1 MKKRT
6 AAAKFAMSV
15 VLMAVMMLFTG
26 MMTTAEAGAAAK
38 MTKAGFLKTVIS
50 QVKGQK
56 NAAGKKITV
65 TVSSKGSVKVMGK
78 TYSKSAVNEYRKKY
92 GGTSSQAQYVT
103 AAAKLGLIDE
113 ETFTGASKN
122 ITYGEAMAILE
133 RAYELLSKDKLKTD
147 DVEFV
152 KNNRIYD
159 LDMAAES
166 ERTLIAKAYMR
177 GFYAGK
183 SNGNFTKL
191 RTLGCEKAATKTSL
205 TAMAKRLTSGEDRY
219 KFSEDWQMLRIS
231 KKNLPK
237 QAKYFPYILD
247 DFTNEYYDTE
257 FEFMQKTIDGYYGAE
272 FGKEFG
278 NAKMDTQ
285 ISSWDNL
292 FKKPSYSSRSK
303 WIIDYLNWCQ
313 SGTKGGFSSML
324 DDLKRHC
331 QYIFPSEMEKFSKLM
346 REHEAE
352 FPNAAGGYALKE
364 GEARMMAEAAEA
376 YTRTI
381 FNVDYRTIEEAS
393 GRSIDGVR
401 FSDEY
406 IRDCILNETVI
417 ECDRVAADPGSVSYQ
432 VNYANNRMVGYSVR
446 VYVHYRVTNDNGK
459 GDAALV
465 YNAQEYGDEY
475 PTSLREVKV
484 SKDGLRFEWAGN
496 DGKWRDGYFDVFFPG
511 GYYGFICT
519 EYDLTRTR
527 NFYTELL
534 GGPKQCVY
542 GAPGRLTA
550 EGVFVNDNVITDDDT
565 QDVIDRLRKRWKE
578 DYGKYVPR
586 SY

>member
-6 AAAKFAMSV
+6 AAKLAMSV

-78 TYSKSAVNEYRKKY
+78 TYSKSAVSEYRKKY

-133 RAYELLSKDKLKTD
+133 RAYELLSKDKLKAD

-237 QAKYFPYILD
+237 QAKYFPYILE
-247 DFTNEYYDTE
+247 DFTNAYYDTE
-257 FEFMQKTIDGYYGAE
+257 FEFMQKTVTGYRGAE

-278 NAKMDTQ
+278 NAKMDTD
-285 ISSWDNL
+285 ISTWDNL

-324 DDLKRHC
+324 DDIKRHC

-346 REHEAE
+346 REHESE
-352 FPNAAGGYALKE
+352 FPKAWGGYALKD
-364 GEARMMAEAAEA
+364 GDAAEMA
-376 YTRTI
+376 RVAEEYTMKA
-381 FNVDYRTIEEAS
+381 FNVDYRNVGAENGIL
-393 GRSIDGVR
+393 

-406 IRDCILNETVI
+406 IQDCILNETVI

-432 VNYANNRMVGYSVR
+432 VNYNNNRIDGYSVR
-446 VYVHYRVTNDNGK
+446 VYVHYRIVNDNGK
-459 GDAALV
+459 GSPALV
-465 YNAQEYGDEY
+465 YNKQFGDGY

-484 SKDGLRFEWAGN
+484 SKDGLRFEWAGS
-496 DGKWRDGYFDVFFPG
+496 DGKWRDGYFDVFFQGPRSVV
-511 GYYGFICT
+511 YS

-550 EGVFVNDNVITDDDT
+550 EGAFRNNYMIQDDDP
-565 QDVIDRLRKRWKE
+565 QEWIDEWRSFWKH